1 MLHCLNTSGN
11 QVGGTISDMTVLER
25 QRARKKFQHEHEH
38 DQEHRRYFSGNGF
51 SSSQQ
56 FFMVGCDSALGE
68 VVANS
73 KKPDPGFENVEE
85 TVKKRKADNK
95 VDMKSKD
102 KRIKVSVEEGE
113 SKITEQTKG
122 QKNIKLKNRENFD
135 DVGSKENSKGSEVQN
150 QKPDYIHVRARRGQ
164 ATDSHSL
171 AERVSTFFLLISH
184 YLVNK
189 K

>member
-11 QVGGTISDMTVLER
+11 LVGGTISDMTVLER

-38 DQEHRRYFSGNGF
+38 EQDQQHRRYFSGNGL
-51 SSSQQ
+51 SSQQ
-56 FFMVGCDSALGE
+56 FLMVGCDSALGE

-73 KKPDPGFENVEE
+73 MKPDPGFENVEE
-85 TVKKRKADNK
+85 TIKKRKADNK
-95 VDMKSKD
+95 VDIKSKD

-122 QKNIKLKNRENFD
+122 QKNTKLKNRENCD
-135 DVGSKENSKGSEVQN
+135 DVGSKENSKGSEIQN

-171 AERVSTFFLLISH
+171 AERVSI
-184 YLVNK
+184 N
-189 K
+189 